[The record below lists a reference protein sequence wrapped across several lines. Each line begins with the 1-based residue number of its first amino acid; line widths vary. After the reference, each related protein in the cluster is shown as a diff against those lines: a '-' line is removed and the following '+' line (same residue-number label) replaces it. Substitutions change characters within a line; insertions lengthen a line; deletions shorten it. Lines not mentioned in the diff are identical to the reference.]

1 MPTTDEIQDAKLTAE
16 EARNKAIVEYLWRA
30 GDPNTPAVELQYHAR
45 RLAQFC
51 DPTEESRPKA

>member
-1 MPTTDEIQDAKLTAE
+1 MATTDERQDAAISSE

-30 GDPNTPAVELQYHAR
+30 GDPNTPAAELQYHAR

-51 DPTEESRPKA
+51 DPNEESRPKA